1 MADRIK
7 SLREKAMRLPLQP
20 GVYIMKDKS
29 DHVIY
34 VGKAKALKNRVSQ
47 YFGSEKNHDEKV
59 RQMVA
64 HVHHFEFIVTDSE
77 FEALILECSLIKQYH
92 PKYNILLKDDK
103 GYHYIKITK
112 GPWSRIEAAK
122 QKLEDGATYIGPFI
136 SSWTVKQAV
145 DEAVKIFKL
154 PVCHKKFPQDIR
166 KTRPCLNY
174 YIKQCCAP
182 CRGTITEQE
191 YDEII
196 KDAEEFL
203 RGGSAVSLKAL
214 TVVSNGPGRDDIIM
228 R

>member
-112 GPWSRIEAAK
+112 GPWSRVEAAK
-122 QKLEDGATYIGPFI
+122 QKLEDGLPI
-136 SSWTVKQAV
+136 S
-145 DEAVKIFKL
+145 
-154 PVCHKKFPQDIR
+154 
-166 KTRPCLNY
+166 
-174 YIKQCCAP
+174 
-182 CRGTITEQE
+182 
-191 YDEII
+191 
-196 KDAEEFL
+196 
-203 RGGSAVSLKAL
+203 
-214 TVVSNGPGRDDIIM
+214 GRLSVLG